1 MHDQRWSFHDNGSIG
16 NKVTTWTL
24 MATNH
29 ASIYFVSYNYSKKE
43 KRFDWW
49 NFRGFQ
55 DLLLHT
61 NDLSRETVGKMSN
74 ALHYGPR
81 WRFFFLLVFL
91 FFFFFFKSWLDFV
104 AEKTWEWNFEIMIW
118 FGFFALKV
126 TLKCYMLNC
135 LEDILEN
142 VKVMLDFRNY
152 YNLFEFLW

>member
-49 NFRGFQ
+49 NFPGFQ

-81 WRFFFLLVFL
+81 WRFFFFISFSFFLL
-91 FFFFFFKSWLDFV
+91 FFKKL
-104 AEKTWEWNFEIMIW
+104 I
-118 FGFFALKV
+118 GFCGGKNLR
-126 TLKCYMLNC
+126 
-135 LEDILEN
+135 
-142 VKVMLDFRNY
+142 VKFRNNDLVWIFCSQSY
-152 YNLFEFLW
+152 FKILYFKLLRGYFREC